1 MDVKTFLKIAC
12 KSHRERAM
20 GEGWHIKT
28 TKMECHHMLMIVF
41 DVMRERM
48 VMKGLLYKI
57 NKKRG
62 GGGND
67 GWGV

>member
-1 MDVKTFLKIAC
+1 MDVKTFFEIAC

-41 DVMRERM
+41 DVMRE
-48 VMKGLLYKI
+48 
-57 NKKRG
+57 N
-62 GGGND
+62 GNE
-67 GWGV
+67 GTTS